1 MTELEIQLGQ
11 RIRSTRKELGLTLDA
26 LARRTRVARTTI
38 SKIERNIISPSFN
51 TLAKIA
57 RGMNIKVTHLIDEDR
72 DEDQVLIRKKD
83 RKILELYGAQC
94 KIESLT
100 KSISNMQI
108 EVVKLT
114 LESGGDSGMDPPHPG
129 EEFLLCLKGTVEF
142 QIGENVYRLNKGDS
156 LHFKPNRDSGLFNR
170 NSREA
175 QVLWVYTPPR
185 LSIQEGPIGE

>member
-26 LARRTRVARTTI
+26 LARRTCVARTTI

-72 DEDQVLIRKKD
+72 DEDQVVIRKKD

-100 KSISNMQI
+100 KNISNMQI

-142 QIGENVYRLNKGDS
+142 QIGEDVHKLNRGDS

-185 LSIQEGPIGE
+185 LSI